1 MNCAG
6 ICVGVIAKPVGVRG
20 QVKIRTYTE
29 SPESFLRFS
38 SFCLEDGTEVA
49 LKSPKITDKDE
60 ITAFV
65 AGYADRT
72 EVEKLRLKE
81 IFVKR
86 KDLKELGEG
95 EYYFEDLV
103 GLDVF
108 NQKFEKV
115 RKVNAT
121 LDYGAGTFLDIEYN
135 SAGRIATLPFNKN
148 SIIDIDLE
156 KNVLKVDDSY
166 LLI

>member
-38 SFCLEDGTEVA
+38 NFYLEDGTEIA
-49 LKSPKITDKDE
+49 LKSPKITDENE
-60 ITAFV
+60 ITTFV
-65 AGYADRT
+65 NGYVDRT
-72 EVEKLRLKE
+72 GVERLRLKD
-81 IFVKR
+81 IFVR
-86 KDLKELGEG
+86 REDLEELSEG
-95 EYYFEDLV
+95 EYYFEDLA

-108 NQKFEKV
+108 NQKLEKIG
-115 RKVNAT
+115 KVNAA
-121 LDYGAGTFLDIEYN
+121 LDYGAGTFLDIEYIPTN
-135 SAGRIATLPFNKN
+135 RIATLPFNKN
-148 SIIDIDLE
+148 SILDIDLK
-156 KNVLKVDDSY
+156 KNVLKIDDSC